1 MTVALATRVG
11 RRIGDLWPGAELGG
25 FETLPGGHSG
35 ITCLAEVVHDSQ
47 THRLVIKATPPGRKP
62 VGRHDV
68 LRQARILRALV
79 DRPGIPDV
87 VTTDETD
94 EPFFVMRWYP
104 GDAAEPVLGEAPDLN
119 ADTLRGRAVTAA
131 TALARLHAVNPG
143 DVGVDDEPQSPLAEF
158 ERWTATMA
166 TVEASL
172 RGGVDEVEAALRATP
187 PEPGRPRI
195 VHGDYRLGNILCENA
210 TAQTLIDWEIWSVGD
225 PRVDLGWF
233 LLFCDPSNFPGISAE
248 CAMPTASDVLAAY
261 GYGRD
266 DLTWFEAV
274 ARYKMAAV
282 MGNNL
287 GRHRAG
293 RHHDPFQETLVPTI
307 RHMIAS
313 AREMVC

>member
-1 MTVALATRVG
+1 MGAPLGDRVAERLAL
-11 RRIGDLWPGAELGG
+11 LWPGSRVTG
-25 FETLPGGHSG
+25 FDTLPGGHSG
-35 ITCLAEVVHDSQ
+35 ITCLAEVVHDSRS
-47 THRLVIKATPPGRKP
+47 HRLVVKATPPGRKP
-62 VGRHDV
+62 IGRHDV
-68 LRQARILRALV
+68 LRQARVLRALA
-79 DRPGIPDV
+79 DLPGIPDV
-87 VTTDETD
+87 VTTDESD
-94 EPFFVMRWYP
+94 EPFFMMRWYP
-104 GDAAEPVLGEAPDLN
+104 GDAAEPVLGEAPDLD
-119 ADTLRGRAVTAA
+119 AGILRGRAVTAA
-131 TALARLHAVNPG
+131 TALARLHAVDPRA
-143 DVGVDDEPQSPLAEF
+143 VGVGDEPQSPLAEF

-172 RGGVDEVEAALRATP
+172 RAGVDEVEAALRAAP
-187 PEPGRPRI
+187 PEPGQPRI
-195 VHGDYRLGNILCENA
+195 VHGDYRLGNILCVSA
-210 TAQTLIDWEIWSVGD
+210 SARTVIDWEIWSVGD

-248 CAMPTASDVLAAY
+248 CAMPAAGEVLAAY
-261 GYGRD
+261 GHGRD

-313 AREMVC
+313 AGDMVC